1 MNADHDADAMRRILA
16 HAEELTQRDRRREAA
31 DWERQMRELM
41 ERRPAHMPPL
51 SVAQGQGFSQRTIYD
66 QRDAVY
72 RAAERAGPKLYSAL
86 KRLLDAVEERRDQC
100 GIESLTISDAHNAL
114 LAAAPA
120 QPDGVGRG

>member
-1 MNADHDADAMRRILA
+1 MNADLRGLVAGLREAITDWGDNMRSETMADLLA
-16 HAEELTQRDRRREAA
+16 HVDRIE
-31 DWERQMRELM
+31 QS
-41 ERRPAHMPPL
+41 L
-51 SVAQGQGFSQRTIYD
+51 SVAQGQGFSSRTLYD

-72 RAAERAGPKLYSAL
+72 SAAERAGPKLYSAL

-120 QPDGVGRG
+120 QPDGVE